1 MRGSPETHST
11 PVSGEWWHHPEQEVG
26 KSPAELPQGQNAGFL
41 LRFLDRKSN
50 RSRELWGLSSL
61 HPMKSMA

>member
-1 MRGSPETHST
+1 
-11 PVSGEWWHHPEQEVG
+11 VG

-50 RSRELWGLSSL
+50 RSPTWWGIAGIFFTSSNEIKGL
-61 HPMKSMA
+61 GGGQNCQQKPVP